1 VLFFRQISQTVGR
14 TSFQDRPY
22 LFPKS
27 KPYLLV
33 QVCVIAAAFSACVCA
48 AATVQ
53 PVPTPSTRIVI
64 HLPKEP
70 ATLDWNLSSRRI
82 DYLVIQNLQEGLVEI
97 GPKHQPLPVLAKS
110 WDISPDGMTYT
121 FHLRKDVVWSDGKPL
136 IAKHFVD
143 SWKRLL
149 SPITA
154 TSNSYFLLDVNGA
167 GIYHKG
173 REPDF
178 STVGIK
184 ALDDYT
190 IQVKLGRPLW
200 NWIWNFAEPYAF
212 PIREDLI
219 DLHGAKFWTAPG
231 NLVTLGPYLLVSHDL
246 DSGFVLRKN
255 PRYVK
260 APQLSTGNV
269 TEIEFKIE
277 PNADAVQ
284 ALLNGKLDLV
294 CYLSGVDEISAQAKK
309 FLRWSEPNN
318 TKRLDFNVKRFP
330 FSSPDI
336 RQAIGLAID
345 RKKVS
350 VEVGPSATVATSLSP
365 NSMSTHLKSVSA
377 PYDLTKARALL
388 KSAQLE
394 QLTVDILVPMF
405 DEHATQNLKAAQA
418 IQAMLE
424 TGLHAGVT
432 LQQANTE
439 QLYSLLRDTQQFSL
453 LMRDWTGTN
462 DPDEF
467 YSFYASFSKKSTNW
481 SSVKYDKLVQDS
493 RVVKSD
499 GERMKLYREMD
510 QTLVQKEFAILP
522 LFYSADAM
530 LVGPRIS
537 GFNSERAD
545 PCRVRA
551 LSVK

>member
-1 VLFFRQISQTVGR
+1 MLFFRPKRRGQAPKGR
-14 TSFQDRPY
+14 
-22 LFPKS
+22 
-27 KPYLLV
+27 PYLLV
-33 QVCVIAAAFSACVCA
+33 LPAWQTCVIAAAFSACVCA

-53 PVPTPSTRIVI
+53 PAPKPSTRIVI

-70 ATLDWNLSSRRI
+70 ATLDWNLSSHRI
-82 DYLVIQNLQEGLVEI
+82 DNLVIQNLQEGLIEI

-200 NWIWNFAEPYAF
+200 NWIWNFAEPYSF

-219 DLHGAKFWTAPG
+219 DLSGAKFWTAPG

-260 APQLSTGNV
+260 ASQLSTGNV
-269 TEIEFKIE
+269 TEIDFKIE
-277 PNADAVQ
+277 SNAEAVQ
-284 ALLNGKLDLV
+284 ALLDGKLDLV
-294 CYLSGVDEISAQAKK
+294 CYLSGIDEIPAQAKK

-336 RQAIGLAID
+336 REAIGLAID

-350 VEVGPSATVATSLSP
+350 VEVGPSATMATSLSP
-365 NSMSTHLKSVSA
+365 NSMSTHLKNVSA

-388 KSAQLE
+388 KSAHLE
-394 QLTVDILVPMF
+394 QLSVDILVPMF

-418 IQAMLE
+418 IQTMLE
-424 TGLHAGVT
+424 TGLHAEVT
-432 LQQANTE
+432 LQQATTE

-462 DPDEF
+462 DPDAF

-481 SSVKYDKLVQDS
+481 SNAKYDKLVQDS

-510 QTLVQKEFAILP
+510 ETLVQKEFAILP

-530 LVGPRIS
+530 LVGARIS